1 MLKQWKPYIIC
12 FYVLT
17 AVSLVTATFVDLN
30 LDVALNNPQSEFAR
44 WFEATGEMPSRLVT
58 TVAGVLLFYLSEKPL
73 LKIFG
78 LVANFGGAAYLGA
91 HLHRYFFKEMF
102 SLPVGI
108 VFGIGIGVI
117 ALYIGQYIHV
127 SEQLKKPL
135 IILCLT
141 GIAVWF
147 AQMCVIESVKIV
159 WGRVRFRELLRQGST
174 DGFMPW
180 YRPGGFTTSNE
191 YKSFPSGHT
200 AGAGVSYLML
210 LLPYVSPKWKQHKVW
225 CFVIPLVYTGTVA
238 FSRMVM
244 GAHYLS
250 DVTVGGMISFT
261 AVIIAI
267 KIIDKKFFL
276 HFEE

>member
-1 MLKQWKPYIIC
+1 MLKQWKPYILC
-12 FYVLT
+12 FYIL
-17 AVSLVTATFVDLN
+17 AVVSMVVATLMDLR
-30 LDVALNNPQSEFAR
+30 LDVALNNPANEFAR

-58 TVAGVLLFYLSEKPL
+58 TVAGVMLFYLCEKPL
-73 LKIFG
+73 LKLFG
-78 LVANFGGAAYLGA
+78 LVANFGGAAYLGY
-91 HLHRYFFKEMF
+91 HLHRYFFRETF

-108 VFGIGIGVI
+108 LFGVGVGVI
-117 ALYIGQYIHV
+117 ALYLGQYMRV
-127 SEQLKKPL
+127 PDKLKKPL
-135 IILCLT
+135 IVLCLA

-180 YRPGGFTTSNE
+180 YRPGGFTSSNE

-200 AGAGVSYLML
+200 AGAGVSFLMM
-210 LLPYVSPKWKQHKVW
+210 LLPYVSPRWKQHKTW

-238 FSRMVM
+238 FSRMMM
-244 GAHYLS
+244 GAHFLS
-250 DVTVGGMISFT
+250 DVTVGAIVAFT
-261 AVIIAI
+261 AVVLAI